1 MVDHAND
8 GHFMVDKPLND
19 HGRPWSDAGLTIIDH
34 ELTITNW
41 PWSTMVKHGQSV
53 MALNTMTMY

>member
-1 MVDHAND
+1 MV
-8 GHFMVDKPLND
+8 D

-41 PWSTMVKHGQSV
+41 PWSTMVKHGQSL
-53 MALNTMTMY
+53 MALTTMTMQ

>member
-1 MVDHAND
+1 MV
-8 GHFMVDKPLND
+8 D

-41 PWSTMVKHGQSV
+41 PWSVSDGFDHHDHVMTMVKLWSFHSR
-53 MALNTMTMY
+53 